1 MGVAVPFSRSP
12 LFHAVALL
20 LVCGA
25 MAVSPLVNH
34 ARTEQPLGWP
44 VFAGIPPTHDPP
56 ATVGKN
62 KDYPLWYFVGRT
74 VVEDDTL
81 RTPSGD
87 SWTLYPTEPGQAYPF
102 MYPPFAAVCLAVLSL
117 LGPTGMLVALLL
129 LHVLSLGVAIELS
142 VRLVAGTGNVSVWLR
157 VIPAGLCLFFINDMF
172 LLGQPNLGLLCLVL
186 GGLMLTR
193 TGHAG
198 KQVLGGGLFAL
209 ATAVKAFP
217 AVVIVYLLWRR
228 QWAAA
233 ASMVGFC
240 VLFFVAVPAGVRGW
254 DRSMNELKQWA
265 DGMLFKQ
272 GESGVGQRP
281 EQSVGWRNQ
290 SLLGVTNRLLRPANA
305 KAEETSNETKR
316 QMLYA
321 GYTGTAAAV
330 ATAVQPG
337 TPGEPVFV
345 NVVDLGYNGAMIAAV
360 AAAAALGLGFVL
372 LMPKSANRTRDTDAA
387 EFGLLVILMTIGTP
401 YAFGYYFVWLL
412 YPLTVLT
419 HHALSG
425 RRTAWAFLAGVLV
438 LLAFTAGQAFKWQ
451 LPMAC
456 GSLFWASVVALA
468 GCGWALVRSRKVNA
482 LPPPT
487 TSR

>member
-1 MGVAVPFSRSP
+1 MGAPVPFSRSP
-12 LFHAVALL
+12 LFHALALL

-34 ARTEQPLGWP
+34 SRTDTPLGWP
-44 VFAGIPPTHDPP
+44 VFAGTPPTHDPP

-74 VVEDDTL
+74 VVEDGGL
-81 RTPSGD
+81 RTPDGGP
-87 SWTLYPTEPGQAYPF
+87 WTLYPTEPGKAYPF

-157 VIPAGLCLFFINDMF
+157 VIPAALCLFFINDMF

-193 TGHAG
+193 TGKPG
-198 KQVLGGGLFAL
+198 QQLLGGGLFAL
-209 ATAVKAFP
+209 ATALKAFP

-254 DRSMNELKQWA
+254 DRSMGELKQWA

-321 GYTGTAAAV
+321 EFTGTAAAV
-330 ATAVQPG
+330 ATAMQPG
-337 TPGEPVFV
+337 TPGEPVYV
-345 NVVDLGYNGAMIAAV
+345 NVVDLGYNGAMIAVV
-360 AAAAALGLGFVL
+360 AIAAALGLGFVL
-372 LMPKSANRTRDTDAA
+372 LMPKKANRTRDTDAA

-419 HHALSG
+419 HHALKGS
-425 RRTAWAFLAGVLV
+425 RTVWGLLAGVLV

-468 GCGWALVRSRKVNA
+468 GCGWALMQCRKATA

-487 TSR
+487 ADR